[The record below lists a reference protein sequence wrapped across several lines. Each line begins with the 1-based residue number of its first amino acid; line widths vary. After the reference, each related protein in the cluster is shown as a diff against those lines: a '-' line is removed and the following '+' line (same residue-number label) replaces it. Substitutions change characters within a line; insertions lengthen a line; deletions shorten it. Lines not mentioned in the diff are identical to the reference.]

1 MARKKAAVAQ
11 AVKSN
16 ATIHDYDVII
26 KPVITEKSMLLMQN
40 ENKVTLEVQK
50 DANKIEIKKAV
61 EEIFGPKVYV
71 EKVTTMRVLGKVK
84 RMGANSGKRPDW
96 KKAIVKLTADS
107 KTIEFF
113 DGLM

>member
-1 MARKKAAVAQ
+1 MM
-11 AVKSN
+11 S
-16 ATIHDYDVII
+16 YEII
-26 KPVITEKSMLLMQN
+26 KKPIITENSMDQMADG
-40 ENKVTLEVQK
+40 KYTFEVAK

-61 EEIFGPKVYV
+61 EEIFGVKV

-96 KKAIVKLTADS
+96 KKAIVKLAENS

>member
-1 MARKKAAVAQ
+1 MM
-11 AVKSN
+11 S
-16 ATIHDYDVII
+16 YEII
-26 KPVITEKSMLLMQN
+26 KKPVITENSMDQMADR
-40 ENKVTLEVQK
+40 KYTFEVAK

-61 EEIFGPKVYV
+61 EEIFGVKV

-96 KKAIVKLTADS
+96 KIAIVKLSEDS
-107 KTIEFF
+107 ITIEYF

>member
-1 MARKKAAVAQ
+1 MM
-11 AVKSN
+11 S
-16 ATIHDYDVII
+16 YEII
-26 KPVITEKSMLLMQN
+26 KKPVITENSMDQMAD
-40 ENKVTLEVQK
+40 KKYTFEVAK

-61 EEIFGPKVYV
+61 EEIFGVKV

-96 KKAIVKLTADS
+96 KKAIVKLAENS

>member
-1 MARKKAAVAQ
+1 MM
-11 AVKSN
+11 S
-16 ATIHDYDVII
+16 YEII
-26 KPVITEKSMLLMQN
+26 KKPVITENSMDQMADR
-40 ENKVTLEVQK
+40 KYTFEVAK
-50 DANKIEIKKAV
+50 DANKIEIKKAI
-61 EEIFGPKVYV
+61 EEVFGVKV

>member
-1 MARKKAAVAQ
+1 MM
-11 AVKSN
+11 S
-16 ATIHDYDVII
+16 YEII
-26 KPVITEKSMLLMQN
+26 KRPVITENSMDQMADR
-40 ENKVTLEVQK
+40 KYTFEVSK

-61 EEIFGPKVYV
+61 EEIFGVKV
-71 EKVTTMRVLGKVK
+71 EKVTTMVVLGKVK

-96 KKAIVKLTADS
+96 KKAIVKLAEGS

>member
-1 MARKKAAVAQ
+1 MM
-11 AVKSN
+11 S
-16 ATIHDYDVII
+16 YEII
-26 KPVITEKSMLLMQN
+26 KKPVITENSMDQMADR
-40 ENKVTLEVQK
+40 KYTFEVSK
-50 DANKIEIKKAV
+50 DANKIEIKKAI

>member
-1 MARKKAAVAQ
+1 MM
-11 AVKSN
+11 S
-16 ATIHDYDVII
+16 YEII
-26 KPVITEKSMLLMQN
+26 KRPIITENSMDQLA
-40 ENKVTLEVQK
+40 EKKYTFEVDK
-50 DANKIEIKKAV
+50 NANKIEIKKAV